1 MFTGSPYPG
10 SVPDVNSMSRS
21 DLPHIGSCVAKLAPG
36 KGPMFP
42 FVLVPHRMDV
52 AGGRRAGQFAG
63 ALGSKFD
70 PLLTGGNPNDD
81 GFRLDT
87 LPLVANERPDL
98 VPRRPSLIGPLD
110 AGRKALDGLRID
122 RTDQVT

>member
-1 MFTGSPYPG
+1 M
-10 SVPDVNSMSRS
+10 
-21 DLPHIGSCVAKLAPG
+21 PHMGSCVAKLAPG

-63 ALGSKFD
+63 ALGGKYD

-81 GFRLDT
+81 NFKLEH
-87 LPLVANERPDL
+87 LPLAPNESAGRPAAAA
-98 VPRRPSLIGPLD
+98 VSLLDQLD
-110 AGRKALDGLRID
+110 AQTPRAATSWPSASPSATTRPGRS
-122 RTDQVT
+122 T